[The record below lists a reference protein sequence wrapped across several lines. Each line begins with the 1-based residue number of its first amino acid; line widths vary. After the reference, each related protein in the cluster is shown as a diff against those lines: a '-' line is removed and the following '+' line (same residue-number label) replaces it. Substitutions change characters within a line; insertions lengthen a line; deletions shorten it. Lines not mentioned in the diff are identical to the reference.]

1 MATKKKTAKKGTTKK
16 KSTSSKK
23 STNKKKEE
31 NIFPLSKP
39 RGTQDILPEEQT
51 YWEYVSETAK
61 AVLRGWHFQQIET
74 PVFEEVPLFER
85 SAGEDSD
92 VVSKEMFELK
102 SRSKG
107 TSYAL
112 RPEGTAPIARA
123 YIEHGMR
130 SWPRPV
136 KLFYLG
142 PFFRYDRPQKGR
154 YRQFHQFGAEIFG
167 SSSPI
172 TDAQLIYVAHLI
184 LQQLGIEDYVVKI
197 NSIGEAKER
206 KEYIKVLKDYLRRNR
221 QKLSRES
228 RERITSNPL
237 RILDSKDEKDQRIV
251 ATAPQLLDHLSDDS
265 QNHFKEVVGMLEE
278 LEVPHE
284 IAPNI
289 VRGLDYYTHTVFEIV
304 PKSGDEESQ
313 QNSLISGGRY
323 DGLVKLLG
331 GKDTPGI
338 GWAAG
343 IERIID
349 RMKDEGVELTL
360 ADKPQV
366 FVAQLG
372 DAARIEA
379 LRVMKMLREADIP
392 FAESIHRDGMQAQ
405 LKAADR
411 LQVGWTLII
420 GHKEVLDKSVIL
432 RNMESGMQEVV
443 MQDQLVGELR
453 KRLNVTI
460 AG

>member
-1 MATKKKTAKKGTTKK
+1 MATKKKTAKK
-16 KSTSSKK
+16 KSTSKK
-23 STNKKKEE
+23 KTTKKEE
-31 NIFPLSKP
+31 NVFPLSKP
-39 RGTQDILPEEQT
+39 RGTQDVLPDEQK
-51 YWEYVSETAK
+51 YWEYVVETAK

-74 PVFEEVPLFER
+74 PAFEDKALFER
-85 SAGEDSD
+85 SVGEDSD
-92 VVSKEMFELK
+92 IVSKEMFELK
-102 SRSKG
+102 SRGKG
-107 TSYAL
+107 SSYAL
-112 RPEGTAPIARA
+112 RPEGTASVVRA

-136 KLFYLG
+136 KLFYTG

-154 YRQFHQFGAEIFG
+154 FRQFYQFGAEVFG
-167 SSSPI
+167 SASPI

-184 LQQLGIEDYVVKI
+184 LHQLGVENYVVKI
-197 NSIGEAKER
+197 NSIGEPKER
-206 KEYIKVLKDYLRRNR
+206 KEYIKVLKDYLRRNK

-237 RILDSKDEKDQRIV
+237 RVLDSKDEKDQRIV
-251 ATAPQLLDHLSDDS
+251 SGAPQFLDYLSDAS
-265 QNHFKEVVGMLEE
+265 KEHFEQVVAMLEQ

-284 IAPNI
+284 VDPTI

-304 PKSGDEESQ
+304 PRGGEDSQ
-313 QNSLISGGRY
+313 QSSLLSGGRY
-323 DGLVKLLG
+323 DGLVKYLG
-331 GKDTPGI
+331 GKDTAAV

-349 RMKDEGVELTL
+349 QMKEEGVELTF

-372 DAARIEA
+372 DAARVEA
-379 LRVMKMLREADIP
+379 LKVMKMLREADIP

-411 LQVGWTLII
+411 LQVAWTLII

-443 MQDQLVGELR
+443 MQDHLVSELR
-453 KRLNVTI
+453 KRLNVAT
-460 AG
+460 A